1 MSKRDTARTWV
12 NGYSIAGAG
21 IVIAAVFP
29 GTTSAALVT
38 IEITMCYQ
46 IGKIYRGDDY
56 EWGEAVAAAGVVGLA
71 AVVGKLAA
79 LEALNLVPFAG
90 WAAKAPIAAGIIKG
104 LGEAIIA
111 FYEQTDM

>member
-1 MSKRDTARTWV
+1 MTKKDRARKWV
-12 NGYSIAGAG
+12 NGYSVAGAA
-21 IVIAAVFP
+21 IVIAAVVP
-29 GTTSAALVT
+29 GTSSAALVT
-38 IEITMCYQ
+38 IEIQMCYK

-56 EWGEAVAAAGVVGLA
+56 KWEEADAVASVVGLA

-79 LEALNLVPFAG
+79 LEALNLVPLAG
-90 WAAKAPIAAGIIKG
+90 QVAKASIAVGIIKG

>member
-1 MSKRDTARTWV
+1 MSKRDRARTWV
-12 NGYSIAGAG
+12 NGYTVAGAA
-21 IVIAAVFP
+21 IVVAAVFP
-29 GTTSAALVT
+29 GGSSAALAT
-38 IEITMCYQ
+38 MEMTMCYQ

-56 EWGEAVAAAGVVGLA
+56 QWGEAVAAAGVVGLA
-71 AVVGKLAA
+71 SVVGKLAA